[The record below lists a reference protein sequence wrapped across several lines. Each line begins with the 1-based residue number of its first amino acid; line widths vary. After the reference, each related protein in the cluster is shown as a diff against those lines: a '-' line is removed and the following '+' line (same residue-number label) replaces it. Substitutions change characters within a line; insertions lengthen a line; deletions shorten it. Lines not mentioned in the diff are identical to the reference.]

1 MALLTTG
8 PLFSKQ
14 HYARY
19 RLHRSVLCKLRQ
31 LVADAS
37 QLDRA
42 VKWGCGLS
50 SPIKMSPLSQI
61 IAVYLLSGYNN
72 RV

>member
-19 RLHRSVLCKLRQ
+19 RLYRSALCKLRQ
-31 LVADAS
+31 QVADAS
-37 QLDRA
+37 QLDREGQ
-42 VKWGCGLS
+42 VGLRPQFTHKNVS
-50 SPIKMSPLSQI
+50 IVANHSRLP
-61 IAVYLLSGYNN
+61 A
-72 RV
+72 